1 MCNVVIHSRPRMKSN
16 LWGNNNENSPLKWS
30 PSWGTDSTAEQWG
43 SRTLR
48 PVYGNRVRVLFDRR
62 SRSPSV
68 NYCRNFRN
76 SIRFFF
82 FYFWHRPAGTR
93 PVRPTRQNAY
103 VTRVPTPWRR
113 RNYCFTAKRHV
124 RIYCPANNYRS
135 FSPPI
140 RPTWTGGRSRA
151 EYTRKRVGSEHAT
164 WPLGTPPNVVIFLI
178 SVKDAC
184 EIYRH
189 RCYRV
194 VTELLRTHYYVS
206 LSFFMSRPM
215 AQSVSCGTIIFETC
229 NLRD

>member
-1 MCNVVIHSRPRMKSN
+1 MLWFTRDRVWSQICGGITMKTHPSNGHRPGGRTRRR
-16 LWGNNNENSPLKWS
+16 NNGGRGLCDQFTETVCEYYL
-30 PSWGTDSTAEQWG
+30 TAD
-43 SRTLR
+43 
-48 PVYGNRVRVLFDRR
+48 RVRRR
-62 SRSPSV
+62 WIIAGTFVTLSD
-68 NYCRNFRN
+68 
-76 SIRFFF
+76 FFF